1 MDESI
6 DAAAREANRALLGR
20 LPADRTL
27 VMGILNVTPDS
38 FSDGGE
44 HATVRAAVEH
54 ARRMVADGA
63 DIVDVGG
70 ESTRPG
76 ARAVPPAEEQERILP
91 VIEALLAE
99 DVVLSVDTRHTA
111 TARAAL
117 ALGPVIVNDVSGLA
131 HEPDMPA
138 LIAASGA
145 PYILM
150 HNRGNPQTM
159 DGLAVY
165 EDTVPDVVCELRDVA
180 GRFLAAGVEPAQLI
194 VDPGLG
200 FAKAGEQNWELLR
213 GLEWLRAMGHP
224 VLVAASRKRFL
235 GTLLADD
242 DGTPAPPAAST
253 HSRRPSTPSSEE
265 KSPSPP
271 GSEEAMVVMISRAGT
286 TGSSA
291 SPSYSAT
298 ISCTRSRVCSRSCSP
313 RIPSEGTAGEP

>member
-99 DVVLSVDTRHTA
+99 DVVVSVDTRHTA

-242 DGTPAPPAAST
+242 DGTPAPPAA
-253 HSRRPSTPSSEE
+253 PSGSAFPT
-265 KSPSPP
+265 SPSPTAIP
-271 GSEEAMVVMISRAGT
+271 SGPRRTPFWRRSRRTPRPPPPRAGASR
-286 TGSSA
+286 SSA
-291 SPSYSAT
+291 PAPARPSS
-298 ISCTRSRVCSRSCSP
+298 
-313 RIPSEGTAGEP
+313 

>member
-20 LPADRTL
+20 LPAGRTL

-44 HATVRAAVEH
+44 HATVRAALDH

-99 DVVLSVDTRHTA
+99 DVVVSVDTRHTA

-131 HEPDMPA
+131 HEAEMPA

-180 GRFLAAGVEPAQLI
+180 GRFLAA
-194 VDPGLG
+194 GLG

-242 DGTPAPPAAST
+242 DGTPAPPAARDAAT
-253 HSRRPSTPSSEE
+253 
-265 KSPSPP
+265 
-271 GSEEAMVVMISRAGT
+271 AAISALAAAQGAWGVRVHDVRA
-286 TGSSA
+286 SA
-291 SPSYSAT
+291 DAV
-298 ISCTRSRVCSRSCSP
+298 R
-313 RIPSEGTAGEP
+313 TAAAWVGAHAPGEPVSEDVLP

>member
-1 MDESI
+1 M
-6 DAAAREANRALLGR
+6 
-20 LPADRTL
+20 
-27 VMGILNVTPDS
+27 
-38 FSDGGE
+38 
-44 HATVRAAVEH
+44 
-54 ARRMVADGA
+54 
-63 DIVDVGG
+63 GG

-242 DGTPAPPAAST
+242 DGTPAPPAARDAAT
-253 HSRRPSTPSSEE
+253 
-265 KSPSPP
+265 
-271 GSEEAMVVMISRAGT
+271 AAISALAAAQGAWGVRVHDVRA
-286 TGSSA
+286 SA
-291 SPSYSAT
+291 DAV
-298 ISCTRSRVCSRSCSP
+298 R
-313 RIPSEGTAGEP
+313 TAAAWAGAHAPGEPVSEDVLP

>member
-44 HATVRAAVEH
+44 HATVRAALEH

-99 DVVLSVDTRHTA
+99 DVVVSVDTRHTA

-131 HEPDMPA
+131 HEPEMPA

-242 DGTPAPPAAST
+242 DGTPAPPAARDAAT
-253 HSRRPSTPSSEE
+253 
-265 KSPSPP
+265 
-271 GSEEAMVVMISRAGT
+271 AAISALAAAQGAWGVRVHDVRA
-286 TGSSA
+286 SA
-291 SPSYSAT
+291 DAV
-298 ISCTRSRVCSRSCSP
+298 R
-313 RIPSEGTAGEP
+313 TAAAWAGAHAPGEPVSEDVLP